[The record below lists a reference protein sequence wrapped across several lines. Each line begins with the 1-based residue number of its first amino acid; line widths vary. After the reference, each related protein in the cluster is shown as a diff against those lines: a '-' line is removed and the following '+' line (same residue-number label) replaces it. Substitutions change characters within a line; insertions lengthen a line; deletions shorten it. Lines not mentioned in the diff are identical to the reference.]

1 MAITTRRPMAERT
14 TGFEANGANHP
25 ADRTPR
31 NAAKLNLTPCFPPP
45 RMVTDGHARHR
56 ACRAASARLYCVR
69 LLGMPLNSSGGV
81 LPAR

>member
-31 NAAKLNLTPCFPPP
+31 NAAKLNLTSCFRFPSAC
-45 RMVTDGHARHR
+45 VGDGSRCTTAKLVIQ
-56 ACRAASARLYCVR
+56 RL
-69 LLGMPLNSSGGV
+69 
-81 LPAR
+81 